1 MVIMLSKRAVLTV
14 VGIDRIGIIADVSG
28 QLTVLRLNVE
38 DIRQTLLNEFFT
50 MIMIV
55 NLSETSKTLLELQ
68 THLQEFGKQHDL
80 QINIQNEELF
90 RSMHRI

>member
-1 MVIMLSKRAVLTV
+1 MSKRAVLTV
-14 VGIDRIGIIADVSG
+14 VGLDRIGIIADVSA

-55 NLSETSKTLLELQ
+55 NLSHTSRTLLELQ
-68 THLQEFGKQHDL
+68 AHLQEFGEQHHL
-80 QINIQNEELF
+80 QINIQSEELF